1 MDKYYTKLK
10 HLQFDRYALC
20 QQVYQDSRAT
30 NHQQIAMELLFSF
43 VCVVF
48 MHHHAT
54 LAVGNA
60 YAWPCQ
66 SPIGPNNVCYW
77 LAPQSTTSQLEA
89 VEICDE
95 DGGILASVTSA
106 EVAQFLEQHIDFNDI
121 R

>member
-1 MDKYYTKLK
+1 
-10 HLQFDRYALC
+10 
-20 QQVYQDSRAT
+20 
-30 NHQQIAMELLFSF
+30 MELLFSF

-77 LAPQSTTSQLEA
+77 LTPQTVTSHFDA
-89 VEICDE
+89 ARICDV
-95 DGGILASVTSA
+95 DGGSLASVTSP
-106 EVAQFLEQHIDFNDI
+106 EVNEFLEQHIDFGDI
-121 R
+121 RLAAPGLITKQCIHRIKM